1 MRDESAEV
9 VPRHLRELAHEA
21 IQCEAIQVEPANLV
35 QVAAQ
40 EAAEPSDSSRI
51 HSAPKEMVTRKTL
64 TVSRFIPGASQAIQ
78 QQQPAPQGRV
88 PALPVYPPPPSAPGR
103 QRKRQRLADQS
114 STGLGEGQVQSPLQ
128 PSWGVTIREPQAQVR
143 TNVASSSRPAPLWH
157 PSYELDGTP
166 LSADASIRGWEKGEG
181 GRVAQSLAHGLL
193 LPADVS
199 AFTDATDESMGRRLQ
214 WHTIAV
220 SPLPSHSH
228 YYHFPPAQVLII
240 FYFIFVF
247 GVTLN
252 CRALITLFLT
262 GCTASP
268 YIK

>member
-1 MRDESAEV
+1 
-9 VPRHLRELAHEA
+9 
-21 IQCEAIQVEPANLV
+21 
-35 QVAAQ
+35 
-40 EAAEPSDSSRI
+40 
-51 HSAPKEMVTRKTL
+51 MVTRRTL
-64 TVSRFIPGASQAIQ
+64 TVSRFILGASQAIQ

-88 PALPVYPPPPSAPGR
+88 PAPLVHPSPLFAPER
-103 QRKRQRLADQS
+103 QCKRQRLANQS
-114 STGLGEGQVQSPLQ
+114 FTGPGKGQVQSPLQ
-128 PSWGVTIREPQAQVR
+128 PSQGVTIREPQVQVG

-157 PSYELDGTP
+157 PSYKLDGTP
-166 LSADASIRGWEKGEG
+166 LLVDASVQGWENGER
-181 GRVAQSLAHGLL
+181 GRVAQSLAHDLL

-199 AFTDATDESMGRRLQ
+199 AFADATDESIGRRLQ

-228 YYHFPPAQVLII
+228 YYHFPPTQVLII

>member
-1 MRDESAEV
+1 M
-9 VPRHLRELAHEA
+9 
-21 IQCEAIQVEPANLV
+21 
-35 QVAAQ
+35 
-40 EAAEPSDSSRI
+40 
-51 HSAPKEMVTRKTL
+51 
-64 TVSRFIPGASQAIQ
+64 
-78 QQQPAPQGRV
+78 
-88 PALPVYPPPPSAPGR
+88 
-103 QRKRQRLADQS
+103 
-114 STGLGEGQVQSPLQ
+114 
-128 PSWGVTIREPQAQVR
+128 
-143 TNVASSSRPAPLWH
+143 ASSSRPAPLWH

-166 LSADASIRGWEKGEG
+166 LPADASIRGWEKGEG
-181 GRVAQSLAHGLL
+181 GRVAQSLAHDLL